1 MKDIIGA
8 VSDNNTNIIFANA
21 KSKAYLGVIELGI
34 ELDNIETLKRVMTAL
49 QNLPDVYSVKR
60 VQTSYSHAPKQFAK
74 KNAPKKKTKQERKS
88 N

>member
-1 MKDIIGA
+1 
-8 VSDNNTNIIFANA
+8 
-21 KSKAYLGVIELGI
+21 
-34 ELDNIETLKRVMTAL
+34 MTAL

-74 KNAPKKKTKQERKS
+74 KNAPKKKTKQERKI